1 MDKPRP
7 EVVKVDLRVQVA
19 KDDLKHRSH
28 QLHLDMVLQAKTE
41 RQYSIPANT
50 AGYHPVGANAQTL
63 VFGHCSLKVPLYPSG

>member
-19 KDDLKHRSH
+19 KDDLQHQSL

-41 RQYSIPANT
+41 RQYSITANT
-50 AGYHPVGANAQTL
+50 AGYHPVMLMQMLMLMLNAK
-63 VFGHCSLKVPLYPSG
+63 C

>member
-1 MDKPRP
+1 M
-7 EVVKVDLRVQVA
+7 KVDFGVQVV

-41 RQYSIPANT
+41 RQYSIPANS

-63 VFGHCSLKVPLYPSG
+63 VFGHCSLKVPLYPLG